1 MPIKIQNDLPA
12 RTVLERENVFI
23 MDENLYVYTRTLQEV
38 SLLVIC
44 NFTEKEIACEV
55 PERFANGQ
63 ILIGN
68 YQRKSVERHIT
79 LQPYEALTVRTVQ
92 G

>member
-1 MPIKIQNDLPA
+1 M
-12 RTVLERENVFI
+12 
-23 MDENLYVYTRTLQEV
+23 
-38 SLLVIC
+38 IC
-44 NFTEKEIACEV
+44 NFAEKEIACEV